1 MPLVIPFILAV
12 VAWRTFG
19 KKYLGPAL
27 VEAQK
32 INEST
37 KVNFLDNEADVKSSI
52 NVTQKYTGPEKGTV
66 QIGKFRIGIIPLVI
80 VALLLIKKLNK

>member
-19 KKYLGPAL
+19 KKVLGPAL

-37 KVNFLDNEADVKSSI
+37 KVSFLDNEGDIKSSETI
-52 NVTQKYTGPEKGTV
+52 TQKYTGPQKGTV
-66 QIGKFRIGIIPLVI
+66 QIGKFRLGIIPFII
-80 VALLLIKKLNK
+80 VALLLINKFK

>member
-19 KKYLGPAL
+19 KKVLGPAL

-37 KVNFLDNEADVKSSI
+37 KINFLDNEADIKSGI
-52 NVTQKYTGPEKGTV
+52 DVTQKYTGPKQGTV
-66 QIGKFRIGIIPLVI
+66 QIGKFRIGIIPFII
-80 VALLLIKKLNK
+80 VVLLLIKKYKK

>member
-37 KVNFLDNEADVKSSI
+37 KVNFLDNEGDIKSAEAI
-52 NVTQKYTGPEKGTV
+52 TEKYTGPKKGTV

-80 VALLLIKKLNK
+80 VVLLLIKKLRR

>member
-1 MPLVIPFILAV
+1 MPLVIPFILMV

-37 KVNFLDNEADVKSSI
+37 KVNFLDNEADVKSSV
-52 NVTQKYTGPEKGTV
+52 NVTQKYTGPKKGTV
-66 QIGKFRIGIIPLVI
+66 QIGKFRIGIIPLII
-80 VALLLIKKLNK
+80 VAMLLIKKVKK

>member
-1 MPLVIPFILAV
+1 MPIIGLILAV

-19 KKYLGPAL
+19 KNVLGPAF

-37 KVNFLDNEADVKSSI
+37 KISFLDTEGDIKSAEAL
-52 NVTQKYTGPEKGTV
+52 TEKYTGPKKGTV
-66 QIGKFRIGIIPLVI
+66 QIGKFRIGIIPLII
-80 VALLLIKKLNK
+80 VAMLLINRKK

>member
-19 KKYLGPAL
+19 KNVLGPAF

-37 KVNFLDNEADVKSSI
+37 KISFLDTEGDITSAEAL
-52 NVTQKYTGPEKGTV
+52 TEKYTGPKKGTV
-66 QIGKFRIGIIPLVI
+66 QIGKFRIGIIPLII
-80 VALLLIKKLNK
+80 VAMLLINRKK

>member
-12 VAWRTFG
+12 VALRTFG

-27 VEAQK
+27 VAAQK

-37 KVNFLDNEADVKSSI
+37 KVSFLDTEGDITSAEDI
-52 NVTQKYTGPEKGTV
+52 TQKYTGPKKGTV
-66 QIGKFRIGIIPLVI
+66 QIGKFRIGIIPLII
-80 VALLLIKKLNK
+80 VALLLIKKIKR